1 MTDIGGG
8 RGRRETAAQ
17 DGAAALQALAECL
30 RFLAC
35 GWTLDPRERSAC
47 VAILEAGVPG
57 APAPDL
63 EAARKI
69 IEQSGQRRLP
79 ARARGR
85 AGEFSVRLLKRAE
98 ALRGR
103 STAG

>member
-1 MTDIGGG
+1 MTDIGDG

-47 VAILEAGVPG
+47 VAILEA
-57 APAPDL
+57 
-63 EAARKI
+63 ARKI